1 MVLIKL
7 RHPAVICVKE
17 EALLSMG
24 KCINGTVLLHWNFL
38 VVDFNSQ
45 TIRITVTHDVQV
57 GGVFRLESIEI
68 ALSWVDGDRQF
79 ACF

>member
-1 MVLIKL
+1 MVLIKF

-17 EALLSMG
+17 EAFLSMG
-24 KCINGTVLLHWNFL
+24 EGINGTVLLHRDFL

-57 GGVFRLESIEI
+57 GGAFRLESIEI

>member
-1 MVLIKL
+1 
-7 RHPAVICVKE
+7 
-17 EALLSMG
+17 MG
-24 KCINGTVLLHWNFL
+24 KCINGTVLLHWDFL